1 MKMTYIK
8 PETLLIFPY
17 GQIVMNS
24 VSGGRGAGGGPTEKN
39 GQDGTPLP
47 GTVGETDGKTNPYG
61 DNDGGKGQGT
71 GGNGNRSK
79 SGMIWDEW

>member
-1 MKMTYIK
+1 MKMTYKK

-24 VSGGRGAGGGPTEKN
+24 VSGDRGTGGGPTDKTD
-39 GQDGTPLP
+39 QDGDPLP
-47 GTVGETDGKTNPYG
+47 TTVGETDGQTDPFAGHGQNTG
-61 DNDGGKGQGT
+61 GQGT
-71 GGNGNRSK
+71 RAK